1 MNLAEQRIY
10 KVIKF
15 FGSVVAAAIRHRCR
29 HPQGVFLL
37 MTPEHGNLGDHA
49 LAYAETRMLKQLGI
63 PYFEITS
70 RQVDRLSRLKLLRI
84 LNGYPI
90 LLNGGGY
97 LGTLWPEVE
106 QWTRD
111 VIRSNSDSP
120 IMILPN
126 TIYYP
131 DTPEGHAEAEKSA
144 EIYNGHPNLR
154 LYARERTS
162 YEKMRSLYK
171 KVTLMPDMVL
181 SLDGMQGE
189 SNRSGCI
196 LSLRQDCEKT
206 RTVEDELCLR
216 SVVKTVFG
224 DNVMNLDMVKDAEVL
239 PENREKALQ
248 EQFDS
253 FRSAQL
259 VITDRLHGMIFSA
272 LTETPCIVIDSKS
285 PKVRGCY
292 EWIRNL
298 GYIRF
303 ADSPE
308 QIPELYRTMPQQ
320 RNYSNEHLRHY
331 YEILKTEI
339 LSFLVERA

>member
-1 MNLAEQRIY
+1 MKIAEQKIC
-10 KVIKF
+10 KAIKF
-15 FGSVVAAAIRHRCR
+15 FGSVVAAAILHRCR
-29 HPQGVFLL
+29 YPQGVFLI

-49 LAYAETRMLKQLGI
+49 LAYAETRMLQQLGI
-63 PYFEITS
+63 PYLEITS
-70 RQVDRLSRLKLLRI
+70 RQVDRLSRLKLLCI
-84 LNGYPI
+84 LNGCPVLI
-90 LLNGGGY
+90 TGGGN
-97 LGTLWPEVE
+97 LGALWPEVE
-106 QWTRD
+106 QWTRE
-111 VIRSNSDSP
+111 IILSNPDSP

-131 DTPEGHAEAEKSA
+131 DTTEGQQEAEKSA

-162 YEKMRSLYK
+162 YEKMRGLYK
-171 KVTLMPDMVL
+171 NVTLVPDMVL
-181 SLDGMQGE
+181 SLDGIQGE
-189 SNRSGCI
+189 SDRSGCI

-206 RTVEDELCLR
+206 RTAEDELYLR
-216 SVVKTVFG
+216 SVVKTMFC

-248 EQFDS
+248 EQFRS
-253 FRSAQL
+253 FGSAEL

-292 EWIRNL
+292 EWIKDL

-308 QIPELYRTMPQQ
+308 QIPDLYKTMPQQ
-320 RNYSNEHLRHY
+320 RNYSNEHLRRY
-331 YEILKTEI
+331 YDIL
-339 LSFLVERA
+339 ERDIDSVLMGNE